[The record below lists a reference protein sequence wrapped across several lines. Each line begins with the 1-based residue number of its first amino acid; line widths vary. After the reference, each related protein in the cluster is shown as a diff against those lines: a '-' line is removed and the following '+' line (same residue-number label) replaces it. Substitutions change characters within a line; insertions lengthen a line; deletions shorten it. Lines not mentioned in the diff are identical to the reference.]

1 MMYVPARPDPTAMM
15 QDYQNE
21 LALIKETLRRNSSGM
36 SVTEIAKA
44 LGKSKNTVGRYLDIL
59 LITGQVD
66 MRAYGMAKVF
76 TLSQRMPLS
85 AMLSYAKELIMVV
98 DDDLRIVDINGNF
111 LELLHLPRE
120 EVVGKNFAH
129 VQAPDVDVH
138 ELLETITKGEDD
150 GAPITFHIKEKGE
163 RIFNR
168 KRIPAVF
175 DDGSKGITI
184 ILEDVTAHVLAEREI
199 RESEERFR
207 MMAEN
212 IRDCLIIRE
221 NNTVVFANSRL
232 AEMTGY
238 SLEELS
244 AMDPLTIIAPED
256 RPALRKKMDESASL
270 ASAEDILVWVIRKDG
285 KRRCVYIRSTVLQ
298 EKKPY
303 NFIIM
308 TDVTDI
314 KAKDA
319 ELAESEQRFR
329 MMAEN
334 IHDGIF
340 IVENE
345 KIVFANR
352 MISEITGY
360 SDDEL
365 KQMGLYE
372 PHAWEN
378 ETGERRK
385 GPGIILESDQAA
397 IEKIITGVRPNSKV
411 PVEFKVWIQR
421 KDGTRRFIQGK
432 VTAACNNGIVSI
444 YVIISDITEFAEKE
458 KVLRERIESLQELL
472 T

>member
-1 MMYVPARPDPTAMM
+1 MML
-15 QDYQNE
+15 DYKNE
-21 LALIKETLRRNSSGM
+21 LALIKDTLRKNASGM

-85 AMLSYAKELIMVV
+85 AMLSYAKELFMVV
-98 DDDLRIVDINGNF
+98 DETLRIVDVNENF
-111 LELLHLPRE
+111 LGLLHLSRA
-120 EVVGKNFAH
+120 EVIGKNLAH
-129 VQAPDVDVH
+129 VQTPDVDVH
-138 ELLETITKGEDD
+138 ELLETLTKEQDD
-150 GAPITFHIKEKGE
+150 NAPITFRLKEKGE

-168 KRIPAVF
+168 KQIPAVF

-212 IRDCLIIRE
+212 IQDCLIIRE
-221 NNTVVFANSRL
+221 GNTVVFANRRL

-256 RPALRKKMDESASL
+256 RAAVRKKMAESESFVQAG
-270 ASAEDILVWVIRKDG
+270 DILVWVLRKDG
-285 KRRCVYIRSTVLQ
+285 ERRCVYIRSTISQ
-298 EKKPY
+298 AKKPY
-303 NFIIM
+303 NFIVM

-319 ELAESEQRFR
+319 ELAQSEQRFR

-334 IHDGIF
+334 IHDGII
-340 IVENE
+340 IVEE
-345 KIVFANR
+345 DRIVFANR
-352 MISEITGY
+352 RISEITGY
-360 SDDEL
+360 PDNEL
-365 KQMGLYE
+365 KEMGLYAPDE
-372 PHAWEN
+372 IRAAKKMPMIIPE
-378 ETGERRK
+378 EEQ
-385 GPGIILESDQAA
+385 GI
-397 IEKIITGVRPNSKV
+397 IEKIVRDVKPGS
-411 PVEFKVWIQR
+411 PGPAEFKVWLNR
-421 KDGTRRFIQGK
+421 KDGTRRFIHGK
-432 VTAACNNGIVSI
+432 VTAASNGGILST
-444 YVIISDITEFAEKE
+444 YIIFTDITEFAEKE